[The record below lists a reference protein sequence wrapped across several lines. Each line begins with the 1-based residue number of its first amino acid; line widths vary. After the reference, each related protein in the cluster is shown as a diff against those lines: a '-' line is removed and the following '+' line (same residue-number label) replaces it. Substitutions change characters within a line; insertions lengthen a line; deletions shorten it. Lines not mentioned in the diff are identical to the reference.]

1 MEGRRLWQALIL
13 SEWRAGLAWLPVET
27 LIHDRQEA
35 YYRVLRAC
43 DRRSGCPAFVEFML
57 DMLPMGLKEGVAHSQ
72 LEEAP
77 APFFAGRLS
86 ATAGQILNLIVEE
99 PSITIARLVETAGL
113 TSRTI
118 ECNLKTL
125 QQEGRLKRRGA
136 ARHGYWRA
144 K

>member
-1 MEGRRLWQALIL
+1 MEGRWLWQALIL

-57 DMLPMGLKEGVAHSQ
+57 DMLPMGLKEGVAHSR

-86 ATAGQILNLIVEE
+86 ATAWQILNLIEEE
-99 PSITIARLVETAGL
+99 PSITIARLAETAGL

-118 ECNLKTL
+118 QRNLKTL